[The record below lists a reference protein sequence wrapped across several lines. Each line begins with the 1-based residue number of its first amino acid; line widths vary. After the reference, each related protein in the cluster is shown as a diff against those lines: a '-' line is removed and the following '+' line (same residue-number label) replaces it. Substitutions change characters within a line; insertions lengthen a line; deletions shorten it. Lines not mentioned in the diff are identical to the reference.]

1 MTAIVEVRGLTR
13 RFGGVV
19 ALDAVGFSISTGEVF
34 AIIGPNGAGKTTLLN
49 LMTGI
54 DRPPPGTVR
63 LEGCD
68 IAAWPTWRTTRAGI
82 GRTLQSPGLF
92 GDLSVVENIQV
103 AVDAGGQ
110 ESFLASLFG
119 LPGLRRRERHAVEV
133 AGELVDRLGLRP
145 DAGRPARELPF
156 GKQRLVEIAR
166 ALATGP
172 KVLMLDEPAA
182 GLSRSEVGALAGVL
196 SGLELLGTTVC
207 LVEHNMALVMA
218 IADRILVLDH
228 GHVLFS
234 GTPREVRS
242 HPEVIAAY
250 LGSAAGTAGGP

>member
-1 MTAIVEVRGLTR
+1 MTAIIEVRGLTR

-19 ALDAVGFSISTGEVF
+19 ALDAVDLSIAAGEVF

-49 LMTGI
+49 LLTGL
-54 DRPPPGTVR
+54 DRPPAGTVVF
-63 LEGCD
+63 EGRD
-68 IAAWPTWRTTRAGI
+68 IAGWPAWRTTRAGI

-92 GDLSVVENIQV
+92 DDLSVLENIKV

-110 ESFLASLFG
+110 ESFLGSLLA
-119 LPGLRRRERHAVEV
+119 LPGPRRRELRAAEV
-133 AGELVDRLGLRP
+133 ARELVDRLGLGP
-145 DAGRPARELPF
+145 DADRPARGLPF
-156 GKQRLVEIAR
+156 GRQRLVEIAR

-182 GLSRSEVGALAGVL
+182 GLSRSEVEALAVVL
-196 SGLELLGTTVC
+196 SDLGQRGTTVC

-228 GHVLFS
+228 GQVLFS

-250 LGSAAGTAGGP
+250 LGSAAGAGGAT

>member
-1 MTAIVEVRGLTR
+1 
-13 RFGGVV
+13 
-19 ALDAVGFSISTGEVF
+19 VGFSISAGEVF

-63 LEGCD
+63 LEGRD
-68 IAAWPTWRTTRAGI
+68 VAGWPAWRTTRAGI

-92 GDLSVVENIQV
+92 DDLTVRDNIVV
-103 AVDAGGQ
+103 AVDAAGQ
-110 ESFLASLFG
+110 ESFLASL
-119 LPGLRRRERHAVEV
+119 LALRGLRRREVRAEEV
-133 AGELVDRLGLRP
+133 AGELVDRLGLGP
-145 DAGRPARELPF
+145 DVDRPARGLPF
-156 GKQRLVEIAR
+156 GRQRLVEIAR

-182 GLSRSEVGALAGVL
+182 GLSRSEVQALAGVL
-196 SGLELLGTTVC
+196 SGLRELGTTVC

-218 IADRILVLDH
+218 ISDRILVLDH
-228 GHVLFS
+228 GQVLFS

-250 LGSAAGTAGGP
+250 LGSAAGPAGAG